1 MACGLLIPYNGFIG
15 TMEKK
20 RYKVLIVD
28 DEPLVVRLIKEAIE
42 PSGYETASSPD
53 GNTALRLVK
62 EYKPD
67 TILLDGT
74 LPDMSGYDV
83 LRKLKA
89 SHETWSIPA
98 IIITALGDRNSKYEA
113 LNIGADDF
121 LNKPFDIDEL
131 RIRINN
137 SIKVKAY
144 NDLLNDYNNVLEKTV
159 REKTKELNA
168 ALQDLQTMNE
178 TLKHAYHDTVF
189 RLTRAAE
196 YKDEFTGGH
205 LKRISAYSS
214 LLGEYMG
221 ISKSDRGTIV
231 YASPMHDIGKI
242 GIPDH
247 ILQKNSPLT
256 AGEFEIIKG
265 HTTIGATI
273 LQDAESDVLRMG
285 QQIALTHHERWDG
298 TGYPRGL
305 KGTKV
310 PLIGR
315 IVMLVDQYDALRS
328 KRPYKSPLSHEQVYD
343 IITRGDGRT
352 MPQHFDPG
360 LLEVFKKLSDRFDGI
375 YVSFHDE
382 DTVP

>member
-1 MACGLLIPYNGFIG
+1 
-15 TMEKK
+15 MEKK